1 MRLPIYVLVLAVV
14 LAALTA
20 GPAGADV
27 PDNSVT
33 SAKIVTGAIQAVDI
47 ANSAIKSNK
56 IRNRAVTTSKIANSA
71 VTTSKIANGAVSA
84 ADIAADAVTAAKIAS
99 GAVGSSEIDTDAV
112 TSAEML
118 DGSVDTTELADAAV
132 TTAKLAA
139 DIGVLSLGTG
149 YSGGDQVLTGTMSFD
164 ATYTT
169 GGEDVTTTLGT
180 IRSVMTVPSKSGYV
194 FEVVETSFAT
204 GSFKL
209 KAMQGASTT
218 GSALAEVT
226 AGTDLSGVTSVRY
239 QAIGQ

>member
-56 IRNRAVTTSKIANSA
+56 IRNGAVTTS
-71 VTTSKIANGAVSA
+71 
-84 ADIAADAVTAAKIAS
+84 
-99 GAVGSSEIDTDAV
+99 
-112 TSAEML
+112 
-118 DGSVDTTELADAAV
+118 
-132 TTAKLAA
+132 KLAA

-218 GSALAEVT
+218 GSALAE
-226 AGTDLSGVTSVRY
+226 G
-239 QAIGQ
+239 